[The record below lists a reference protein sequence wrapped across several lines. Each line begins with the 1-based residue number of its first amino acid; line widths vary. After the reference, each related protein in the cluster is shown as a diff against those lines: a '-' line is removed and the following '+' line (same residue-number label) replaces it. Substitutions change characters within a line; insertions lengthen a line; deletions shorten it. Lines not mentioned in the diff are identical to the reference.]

1 MFEFCKGYLKNE
13 TRSWGVKKLT
23 RINLN
28 NLSVGFIYELI
39 KNRAEVVVWQCITGD
54 RLAMKVFGYKLQF
67 YYCMDIQIL
76 ILKTVCYNST
86 IRLSAPQGGT

>member
-1 MFEFCKGYLKNE
+1 M
-13 TRSWGVKKLT
+13 
-23 RINLN
+23 
-28 NLSVGFIYELI
+28 
-39 KNRAEVVVWQCITGD
+39 VVWQCITGD

-67 YYCMDIQIL
+67 YDYMDIQIL